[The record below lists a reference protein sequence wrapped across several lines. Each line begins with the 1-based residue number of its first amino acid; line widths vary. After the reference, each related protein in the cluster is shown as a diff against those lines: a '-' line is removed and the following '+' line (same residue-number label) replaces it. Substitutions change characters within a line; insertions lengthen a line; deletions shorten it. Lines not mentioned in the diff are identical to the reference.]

1 MAGPPTLL
9 PPVGTGGTG
18 RFEGRR
24 PESRRSDREGS
35 GVGVDPMTDRSRR
48 RGRRLAEG
56 LLFYGTLA
64 CLLAFFLFTLV
75 WMVLSSFKSNVQVT
89 AYPPLWV
96 FTPTIRNYVEVF
108 TKNPFFSYM
117 LNSTIIAVMAVAIGL
132 VCGLPAAYSM
142 ARYRQ
147 AALGFIVLTAR
158 ILPGIAFLVP
168 LFVIYRQL
176 GLINTRTG
184 IILTHIIIVLPLI
197 IWIMAGFFE
206 DIPRDLEEAA
216 MIDGCSRVGTFA
228 RIVLPL
234 SLPGIVAA
242 TILAFIASW
251 NNFIFVLILGGK
263 DTVTLPMAV
272 YSFVSFEDVNWGGLT
287 AAATIITVPILALSL
302 IVQRYLA
309 GGLTMGAIKG

>member
-1 MAGPPTLL
+1 MAQRVVSP
-9 PPVGTGGTG
+9 
-18 RFEGRR
+18 RA
-24 PESRRSDREGS
+24 
-35 GVGVDPMTDRSRR
+35 RR
-48 RGRRLAEG
+48 RVARIVDGLVFCVTLAG
-56 LLFYGTLA
+56 LLL
-64 CLLAFFLFTLV
+64 FFLFTLG

-96 FTPTIRNYVEVF
+96 FTPTLQNYVDVF

-117 LNSTIIAVMAVAIGL
+117 LNSTIIAMTAVGIGL

-142 ARYRQ
+142 ARHRQ
-147 AALGFIVLTAR
+147 AALGFLVLSAR

-176 GLINTRTG
+176 GLINTHVG
-184 IILTHIIIVLPLI
+184 IILTHIIVVLPMI
-197 IWIMAGFFE
+197 VWIMAGFFE

-216 MIDGCSRVGTFA
+216 LIDGCSRVATFA

-242 TILAFIASW
+242 TILSFIASW

-263 DTVTLPMAV
+263 DTITLPMAV

-302 IVQRYLA
+302 VVQRFLA

>member
-1 MAGPPTLL
+1 VTRADGRPT
-9 PPVGTGGTG
+9 
-18 RFEGRR
+18 RR
-24 PESRRSDREGS
+24 PAGGD
-35 GVGVDPMTDRSRR
+35 RR
-48 RGRRLAEG
+48 RRLWRVADR
-56 LLFYGTLA
+56 LLFYGTLTG
-64 CLLAFFLFTLV
+64 LLAFFLFTLA
-75 WMVLSSFKSNVQVT
+75 WMVLSSLKSNVQVT

-96 FTPTIRNYVEVF
+96 FRPTLQNYVDVF

-117 LNSTIIAVMAVAIGL
+117 VNSTIIAVAAVGIGL

-142 ARYRQ
+142 ARHRQ
-147 AALGFIVLTAR
+147 AALGFLVLSVR

-168 LFVIYRQL
+168 LFVIYRRL
-176 GLINTRTG
+176 GLINTLGG
-184 IILTHIIIVLPLI
+184 IVLTHVIVVLPLI

-206 DIPRDLEEAA
+206 DIPRELEEAA
-216 MIDGCSRVGTFA
+216 LIDGCSRVGTFV

-234 SLPGIVAA
+234 SRPGIVAA
-242 TILAFIASW
+242 TILSFIASW

-287 AAATIITVPILALSL
+287 AAATIITVPILILSL

-309 GGLTMGAIKG
+309 GGLTMGAVKG

>member
-1 MAGPPTLL
+1 MPQRTVSPRA
-9 PPVGTGGTG
+9 
-18 RFEGRR
+18 
-24 PESRRSDREGS
+24 
-35 GVGVDPMTDRSRR
+35 RR
-48 RGRRLAEG
+48 RVARIIEG
-56 LLFYGTLA
+56 VVFYVTLSSLLL
-64 CLLAFFLFTLV
+64 FFLFTLG
-75 WMVLSSFKSNVQVT
+75 WMILSSFKSNVQVT

-96 FTPTIRNYVEVF
+96 FRPTLQNYIDVF

-117 LNSTIIAVMAVAIGL
+117 LNSTIIAVSAVGVGL

-142 ARYRQ
+142 ARHRQ
-147 AALGFIVLTAR
+147 AALGFFVLTAR

-176 GLINTRTG
+176 GLINTHVG
-184 IILTHIIIVLPLI
+184 IILTHIIVVLPMI
-197 IWIMAGFFE
+197 VWIMAGFFE
-206 DIPRDLEEAA
+206 DIPRDLEDAA
-216 MIDGCSRVGTFA
+216 LIDGCSRVATFA

-242 TILAFIASW
+242 TILSFIASW

-263 DTVTLPMAV
+263 DTITLPMAV

-302 IVQRYLA
+302 VVQRFLA

>member
-1 MAGPPTLL
+1 MTRPA
-9 PPVGTGGTG
+9 
-18 RFEGRR
+18 RR
-24 PESRRSDREGS
+24 DR
-35 GVGVDPMTDRSRR
+35 VRR
-48 RGRRLAEG
+48 RLRKIADAVVFYATLGG
-56 LLFYGTLA
+56 LLV
-64 CLLAFFLFTLV
+64 FFLFTLV
-75 WMVLSSFKSNVQVT
+75 WMLLSSFKSNVQVT

-96 FTPTIRNYVEVF
+96 FTPTLQNYVDVF
-108 TKNPFFSYM
+108 TKNPFLSYM
-117 LNSTIIAVMAVAIGL
+117 VNSTVIAVAAVAIGL
-132 VCGLPAAYSM
+132 VFGLPAAYSL
-142 ARYRQ
+142 ARHRQ
-147 AALGFIVLTAR
+147 AALGFVVLTVR

-176 GLINTRTG
+176 GLINTLTG
-184 IILTHIIIVLPLI
+184 IVLTHIIIVLPLI

-206 DIPRDLEEAA
+206 DVPRDLEEAA
-216 MIDGCSRVGTFA
+216 MIDGCSRVGTFG

-242 TILAFIASW
+242 TILSFIASW

-302 IVQRYLA
+302 VVQRYLA
-309 GGLTMGAIKG
+309 GGLTMGAVKG